1 MIETMGLPTFIALMN
16 EDLRRE
22 YHHMHF
28 YLRSATAVQGLHRAE
43 IGEYLL
49 EEAASEMKHCEEFS
63 RKIIG
68 LGGVPDQISS
78 LDVPHLTDAREIISY
93 ALDMEQKVVDQFAR
107 RLEQADTLPAP
118 YNAIMRIFYEAQMED
133 SSDAVFDL
141 TEMMRG
147 K

>member
-1 MIETMGLPTFIALMN
+1 MMQAMGLPAFIDLMN
-16 EDLRRE
+16 EDLKRE
-22 YHHMHF
+22 YYHMHF
-28 YLRSATAVQGLHRAE
+28 YLRAATAVQGLHRAE

-68 LGGVPDQISS
+68 LGGIPVQVSQTEI
-78 LDVPHLTDAREIISY
+78 PHFTDPREILIH
-93 ALDMEQKVVDQFAR
+93 AFNMEHEVVNQFAK
-107 RLEQADTLPAP
+107 RLEQADTIIAP

-133 SSDAVFDL
+133 SSDAVFNL
-141 TEMMRG
+141 QEMLKG